1 MPLIDHLTRKKAAIL
16 KRWLNVLF
24 ESYPP
29 ETAVFLKKEKDH
41 FDNPVGSRISQGLEG
56 LYDTFFQEMDK
67 DKVLNFLDE
76 IIRIRALQDF
86 SPSQALA
93 FIFLLKH
100 VIREELADPIRAEKL
115 GAEMLELESR
125 IDGLALLA
133 FDVYS
138 KRREKIYEVRANEMK
153 GRVSLLLRKA
163 GITDESV

>member
-56 LYDTFFQEMDK
+56 LYDAFIQEMDK
-67 DKVLNFLDE
+67 DKALNFLDE

-125 IDGLALLA
+125 IDGLGLLA

-138 KRREKIYEVRANEMK
+138 KRREKIYEIRANEMK

>member
-1 MPLIDHLTRKKAAIL
+1 M
-16 KRWLNVLF
+16 KRWLNVIF

-41 FDNPVGSRISQGLEG
+41 FDNPVGSRISQGLDG
-56 LYDTFFQEMDK
+56 LYDAFIQEPDK

-115 GAEMLELESR
+115 GAEIGNTE
-125 IDGLALLA
+125 
-133 FDVYS
+133 
-138 KRREKIYEVRANEMK
+138 
-153 GRVSLLLRKA
+153 
-163 GITDESV
+163 

>member
-67 DKVLNFLDE
+67 DKILNFLDE

-100 VIREELADPIRAEKL
+100 IIREELADPIRAEKL